1 MAIWQRNIAAT
12 ITALSE
18 RETMINRETLAA
30 LYLDRVNNY
39 LTNTTFAD
47 HLGLHEDEARKLL
60 EVAKSCFEN
69 DHPDQ

>member
-1 MAIWQRNIAAT
+1 
-12 ITALSE
+12 
-18 RETMINRETLAA
+18 MINRETLAA